1 MNGSGLVCL
10 KVGGE
15 VINSDEFNSNIFF
28 AFTMVTLGVVCA
40 GTSIYLLNLSMKYF
54 SNLDVMPIYQSMILM
69 HMMAAGLLVLDESAL
84 YSTEQLFLLLGSAC
98 LVVLGIY
105 VLTCKQNLVVMKD

>member
-15 VINSDEFNSNIFF
+15 VINSEELQSNVFF
-28 AFTMVTLGVVCA
+28 AFMMVALGGMCA
-40 GTSIYLLNLSMKYF
+40 ATSIYLLNMSMKYF

-84 YSTEQLFLLLGSAC
+84 YSW
-98 LVVLGIY
+98 
-105 VLTCKQNLVVMKD
+105 